1 MTVYLSST
9 FSLSRIIG
17 RHTIE
22 MHSENIEYVKSLLAQ
37 GFTSIVSDKF
47 KAEVAELQLGMPV
60 RFSRQSVTLWRGDIL
75 VVADLPKRL
84 PKWWKRDSEDALKQ
98 IPIDWYIFEFKR

>member
-17 RHTIE
+17 RHE
-22 MHSENIEYVKSLLAQ
+22 VVVHSESIEYVKSLLDQ
-37 GFTSIVSDKF
+37 GFTSIVGDKF
-47 KAEVAELQLGMPV
+47 KAKVAELQLGMPV
-60 RFSRQSVTLWRGDIL
+60 RYSKQSVTLWSGDIL
-75 VVADLPKRL
+75 VVMDIPKL

-98 IPIDWYIFEFKR
+98 IPIGWYIFEFK

>member
-17 RHTIE
+17 RHE
-22 MHSENIEYVKSLLAQ
+22 VVVHSESIEYVKSLLAQ
-37 GFTSIVSDKF
+37 GFTSIVGDKF
-47 KAEVAELQLGMPV
+47 RAKVAELQLGMPV
-60 RFSRQSVTLWRGDIL
+60 RFSRQSVTLWQGDIL
-75 VVADLPKRL
+75 VVMDIPKL

-98 IPIDWYIFEFKR
+98 IPIGWYIFEFK